1 MERTMSYREFVPFL
15 AMMIPSV
22 ILVVAVAATL
32 LAL

>member
-1 MERTMSYREFVPFL
+1 MTYREFVPVL
-15 AMMIPSV
+15 AMMIPSA